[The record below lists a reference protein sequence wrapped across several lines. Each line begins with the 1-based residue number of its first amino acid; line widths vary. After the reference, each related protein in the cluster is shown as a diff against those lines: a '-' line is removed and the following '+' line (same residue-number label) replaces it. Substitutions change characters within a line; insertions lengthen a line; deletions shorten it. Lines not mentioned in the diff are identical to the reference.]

1 MQALRALLEK
11 RRRQLGLA
19 IRRMQPLSPEEPQ
32 RLIEN
37 DAFKSRFS
45 ADEQQIVI
53 GLSQVMTPYGALASK
68 VRRFRSSSP
77 AVID

>member
-1 MQALRALLEK
+1 
-11 RRRQLGLA
+11 
-19 IRRMQPLSPEEPQ
+19 MQPLSPEEPQ